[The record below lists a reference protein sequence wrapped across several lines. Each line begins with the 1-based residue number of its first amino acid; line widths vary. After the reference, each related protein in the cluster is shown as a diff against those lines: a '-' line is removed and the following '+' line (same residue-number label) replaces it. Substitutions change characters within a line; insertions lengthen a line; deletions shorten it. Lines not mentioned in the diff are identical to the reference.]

1 MRTWTKRKTLIALLS
16 IVVVCLS
23 SLAFWVGGRREKLLE
38 GTVETGFETSAFF
51 PDGDCSRR
59 PFWFN
64 WPHERAYDMNA
75 RVLALGFPEALHVK
89 LIGNVSRLGSY
100 GHLGDFR
107 REVWPIKV
115 ISVDPAPPCWPGNQ
129 RPDHFT
135 SPDGNIVA
143 LIRYPKPLFTPTE
156 SRIQITTKDARVLAE
171 RNYGSEDGKHGYGIT
186 RAAWTPDSQFFVYKL
201 ESSGGQEPWHSP
213 VHFFSR
219 RDNKIVE
226 LDPVLKDAVSNTQQF
241 LVSPPDRV
249 TVDLWFSKQ
258 TRTVSLG
265 HLLKP

>member
-1 MRTWTKRKTLIALLS
+1 MRTWTKRRTLIALLS
-16 IVVVCLS
+16 IAVVCFS
-23 SLAFWVGGRREKLLE
+23 FLAFWAAGRREISLE
-38 GTVETGFETSAFF
+38 GTFQGGYETSAFF

-64 WPHERAYDMNA
+64 WPDEHVYDVDA
-75 RVLALGFPEALHVK
+75 RIKALGYPNALRLK
-89 LIGNVSRLGSY
+89 FIGKVSELGAHGHLGSY
-100 GHLGDFR
+100 P

-115 ISVDPAPPCWPGNQ
+115 ISVDAAPPCWAGTPK
-129 RPDHFT
+129 PDFFR
-135 SPDGNIVA
+135 SPDGSMIA
-143 LIRYPKPLFTPTE
+143 LIRYAKPLFTPTE
-156 SRIQITTKDARVLAE
+156 SRIELRTKDGQVLAE
-171 RNYGSEDGKHGYGIT
+171 HNYGSEDGKHGYGII

-201 ESSGGQEPWHSP
+201 ESSGGHDSWHTP

-219 RDNKIVE
+219 RTNKIVE
-226 LDPVLKDAVSNTQQF
+226 LDHVLKDAVSNTQQF

-265 HLLKP
+265 RLPKP